1 MTKNLRITI
10 KTTLS
15 ITQYHN
21 QTSKP
26 KNNKKTVLK
35 SRMWTKK
42 FRSLRE
48 NFFTHQFIALSKTA
62 VWTKTTLFSLHSS
75 ILFSTKTTPNFFTRF
90 ISRFKN
96 HSNKID
102 LKKDF
107 SNTPLRVVKKTAPQY
122 NSNSL
127 NCKKIR
133 AQ

>member
-35 SRMWTKK
+35 SRMSTKK

-62 VWTKTTLFSLHSS
+62 V
-75 ILFSTKTTPNFFTRF
+75 
-90 ISRFKN
+90 
-96 HSNKID
+96 
-102 LKKDF
+102 
-107 SNTPLRVVKKTAPQY
+107 
-122 NSNSL
+122 
-127 NCKKIR
+127 
-133 AQ
+133 